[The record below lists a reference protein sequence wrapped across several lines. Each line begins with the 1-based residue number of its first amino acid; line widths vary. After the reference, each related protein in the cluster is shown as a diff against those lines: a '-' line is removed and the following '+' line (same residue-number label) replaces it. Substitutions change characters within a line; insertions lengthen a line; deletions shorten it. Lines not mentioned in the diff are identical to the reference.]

1 VPAARPTALRLRWII
16 WHPQEKL
23 WTWTA
28 VRAVHKVVGDG
39 VVAKGVLGA
48 IVTADSFLLVGR
60 VLARRV
66 RFVAAHRMDAGGGAS
81 PRPASPRPKV
91 LYLDC
96 GVHKEG
102 LQIRWMHEWFST
114 RYDLEILGFEA
125 GSEHIAD
132 ARSELADVEGVQ
144 LEHVALVG
152 PDHVGDEVELYLSG
166 GQSRGK
172 GDSLFSTRGQRSE
185 TVPARRLSQVLA
197 ERGCSCDTMPVIL
210 RMNIEGAE
218 QFVIQ
223 DLLDTGLTASVDGYY
238 GMWDDVSKIDPKADK
253 RFRRLLRAN
262 GITNVTFNDR
272 DLPYRLRR
280 FAIRTDIATSI
291 RRGLVRVRKA
301 DRRPIG

>member
-1 VPAARPTALRLRWII
+1 VPADRPTALRLRWLV

-28 VRAVHKVVGDG
+28 VRAVHKVFGDT
-39 VVAKGVLGA
+39 VVASGVLGA
-48 IVTADSFLLVGR
+48 IVTADSFLLAGR

-66 RFVAAHRMDAGGGAS
+66 RFAAAHRLDAGGG
-81 PRPASPRPKV
+81 ASPRPKV

-102 LQIRWMHEWFST
+102 LQIRWMDEWFST

-125 GSEHIAD
+125 GGEHVAD
-132 ARSELADVEGVQ
+132 ARSALADVAGVE
-144 LEHVALVG
+144 LDHVALVG

-185 TVPARRLSQVLA
+185 TVPARRLSKVLA
-197 ERGCSCDTMPVIL
+197 DRGCSFDTMPVIL

-223 DLLDTGLTASVDGYY
+223 DLLDTGLTASIDGYY

-280 FAIRTDIATSI
+280 FAIRTDIETSI
-291 RRGLVRVRKA
+291 RRGLIRVRKA

>member
-1 VPAARPTALRLRWII
+1 MPADRPTALRLRWII

-28 VRAVHKVVGDG
+28 VRAVHKVLGDG
-39 VVAKGVLGA
+39 VVARGVLGA
-48 IVTADSFLLVGR
+48 IVTADSLLLVGR
-60 VLARRV
+60 VLVRRV
-66 RFVAAHRMDAGGGAS
+66 RFGAAHRRDAGGAS
-81 PRPASPRPKV
+81 ARPKV

-102 LQIRWMHEWFST
+102 LQIRWMHEWFAT

-144 LEHVALVG
+144 LDHVALVG

-172 GDSLFSTRGQRSE
+172 GDSLFSSRGQRSE

-197 ERGCSCDTMPVIL
+197 DRGCLSHTMPVIL

-223 DLLDTGLTASVDGYY
+223 DLLDAGLTTSVDGYY

-280 FAIRTDIATSI
+280 FAIRTDMETSI
-291 RRGLVRVRKA
+291 RRGLARVRNA
-301 DRRPIG
+301 DRGAIG

>member
-1 VPAARPTALRLRWII
+1 MPADRPTALRLRWLV

-28 VRAVHKVVGDG
+28 VRAVHKVLGDG
-39 VVAKGVLGA
+39 VVARGVLGA
-48 IVTADSFLLVGR
+48 IITADSLLLVGR
-60 VLARRV
+60 VLVRRV
-66 RFVAAHRMDAGGGAS
+66 RFGAAHRRDAGGAS
-81 PRPASPRPKV
+81 ARPKV

-102 LQIRWMHEWFST
+102 LQIRWMHEWFAT

-144 LEHVALVG
+144 LDHVALVG

-172 GDSLFSTRGQRSE
+172 GDSLFSSRGQRSE

-197 ERGCSCDTMPVIL
+197 DRGCSSHTMPVIL

-223 DLLDTGLTASVDGYY
+223 DLLDSGLTASVDGYY

-280 FAIRTDIATSI
+280 FAIRTDIETSI
-291 RRGLVRVRKA
+291 RRGLARVGNA
-301 DRRPIG
+301 DRRAIG

>member
-1 VPAARPTALRLRWII
+1 MSADRPTALRLRWLV

-28 VRAVHKVVGDG
+28 VRAVHKVLGDG
-39 VVAKGVLGA
+39 VVARGVLGT
-48 IVTADSFLLVGR
+48 IVTADSLLLVGR
-60 VLARRV
+60 VFARRA
-66 RFVAAHRMDAGGGAS
+66 RFAASHRMGAGG
-81 PRPASPRPKV
+81 PASPRPRV

-102 LQIRWMHEWFST
+102 LQIRWMHEWFAT

-144 LEHVALVG
+144 LDHVALVG

-172 GDSLFSTRGQRSE
+172 GDSLFSSRGQRSE

-197 ERGCSCDTMPVIL
+197 DRGCSPRTMPVIL

-223 DLLDTGLTASVDGYY
+223 DLLDAGVTASIDGYY

-280 FAIRTDIATSI
+280 FAIRTDIETSI
-291 RRGLVRVRKA
+291 RRGLARVGNA
-301 DRRPIG
+301 DRRAIG